1 MCSGC
6 GRVCNRTDTSS
17 RGGGS
22 VLTNMGVTV
31 KASVTDDRR
40 PGPILQITGEASS
53 CALGYHTAVITAVD
67 CAGQT
72 SSETVQYQVT
82 NISSQVC
89 NDNDECTE
97 DKCEN
102 VACVYTPKEC
112 PTPTPTSPPPTPI
125 APPPTPPTTG
135 GLGPTRVTA
144 SGGDGWFAEIPSGSQ
159 QGIMASLVDV
169 PVTIHDISSSPD
181 TGHNL
186 HLLSKARL
194 DMATITEMH
203 LVCSPVTH
211 LGGSIFWW
219 ETTLH
224 TWVPLANFQTYPT
237 LSGQPYTCVNT
248 WLTGTFGFG
257 YINP

>member
-1 MCSGC
+1 
-6 GRVCNRTDTSS
+6 
-17 RGGGS
+17 
-22 VLTNMGVTV
+22 
-31 KASVTDDRR
+31 
-40 PGPILQITGEASS
+40 
-53 CALGYHTAVITAVD
+53 
-67 CAGQT
+67 
-72 SSETVQYQVT
+72 
-82 NISSQVC
+82 
-89 NDNDECTE
+89 
-97 DKCEN
+97 
-102 VACVYTPKEC
+102 
-112 PTPTPTSPPPTPI
+112 
-125 APPPTPPTTG
+125 
-135 GLGPTRVTA
+135 
-144 SGGDGWFAEIPSGSQ
+144 
-159 QGIMASLVDV
+159 MASLVDV